1 MVLAAS
7 GVSNTSDADIC
18 ARLYRSYYYEI
29 LVLWILVPC
38 SFQATMLN
46 YDGLGCPLYVI
57 LYEIR
62 YYVRQVF
69 SVNRHF
75 DEQLEL
81 LHLLFEMKPPAQL
94 KQEHGQQRSD
104 EIERKPQNLQHDT
117 ISHGSEVRPDAGRER
132 RKGIPE
138 VIFGEAKSVTQIIA
152 MAQGLLSESSR
163 AIVSRVQPEAIQAI
177 QAAFQGYTVRVHEAA
192 RAMVIC
198 RPDFAQS
205 HTGGHVGVISAGTSD
220 IPVAEEAAL
229 IAKEMGC
236 RVTCIYDVGV
246 AGLHRLIEP
255 LRNLLS
261 NDVDAIIVAAGM
273 DGALPSVVAGVV
285 PVPVIGLP
293 TSIGY
298 GFGGNGIA
306 ALLSMLQ
313 TCAPGLSVVNIDNG
327 VGAGITA
334 ALIANRVARARQSQ

>member
-1 MVLAAS
+1 
-7 GVSNTSDADIC
+7 
-18 ARLYRSYYYEI
+18 
-29 LVLWILVPC
+29 
-38 SFQATMLN
+38 
-46 YDGLGCPLYVI
+46 
-57 LYEIR
+57 
-62 YYVRQVF
+62 
-69 SVNRHF
+69 
-75 DEQLEL
+75 
-81 LHLLFEMKPPAQL
+81 L
-94 KQEHGQQRSD
+94 KQEHGQPDMQQRSD

-117 ISHGSEVRPDAGRER
+117 ISPGSEVRPDAGRER

-138 VIFGEAKSVTQIIA
+138 VIFGEAKSVSQIVA
-152 MAQGLLSESSR
+152 MARGLLSESSR
-163 AIVSRVQPEAIQAI
+163 AIVSRVQPEAVQAL
-177 QAAFQGYTVRVHEAA
+177 QVAFQQGYTVRVHEAA
-192 RAMVIC
+192 RAVVIC
-198 RPDFAQS
+198 RPDFAPS

-261 NDVDAIIVAAGM
+261 NDVDVIIVAAGM

-334 ALIANRVARARQSQ
+334 ALIANRVAQARAH